1 MIDLMV
7 VYFVVQKA
15 DLMANLMIGLMV
27 GQLVDYLVVQ
37 KADLVVDDWW
47 CTKHKN
53 ETERDQLEL
62 NGIYPNMTPT
72 IVLTTYY
79 KLFID

>member
-1 MIDLMV
+1 MVDQIADWFDGMV
-7 VYFVVQKA
+7 V
-15 DLMANLMIGLMV
+15 DLMV

-53 ETERDQLEL
+53 KTERDQLEL